1 MSRNNSTNMFMV
13 LASDSE
19 GEEPSSSQLRSWK
32 NEENRFKNE
41 DPSIIFKSPFSK
53 NRDNAWSRPQ
63 FANEDASWVSIAKEE
78 AVVPVKELSQ
88 VFPSLLSRGADK
100 MNANAWAEKIKKRFE
115 KSDKGRF
122 EFKKQKSDIS
132 DNFGEKLSFF
142 RRVGAS
148 SE

>member
-1 MSRNNSTNMFMV
+1 MSRNQSTNMFMV

-19 GEEPSSSQLRSWK
+19 EEEASSQLRSWK

-78 AVVPVKELSQ
+78 AVAPVKDLPQ
-88 VFPSLLSRGADK
+88 VFPSLLTRGVDK

-122 EFKKQKSDIS
+122 EFKKQKSEALE
-132 DNFGEKLSFF
+132 NFGEKLSFF

-148 SE
+148 TE